1 MSTPLTPSSRPGRPA
16 QSARTALATLP
27 LSFADPAKVRIVD
40 GADDWP
46 PAVRHALDSGAAA
59 VVLVHPRPAEF
70 ADLLTARVIVDSPW
84 ASNPV
89 IDRAAPVFR
98 VADGNHVECR
108 VIAQPG
114 SDLSSALLHQLTL
127 VRALLGPIRQATV
140 QHLSDHAL
148 YAEGSTDDGRRV
160 DFSVICT
167 SAVPTTAT
175 VRLLTADGSV
185 ELTIPSGD
193 TAQPARLITVGPD
206 GAVLAPTSY
215 ETGHRA
221 TLRRL
226 HDTAPADRLTD
237 LKQLYDDVQVASAAL
252 AVAEGAQS

>member
-1 MSTPLTPSSRPGRPA
+1 MSAA
-16 QSARTALATLP
+16 QSAVATLP
-27 LSFADPAKVRIVD
+27 LSFPDPGDVSIVD
-40 GADDWP
+40 GAGDWP
-46 PAVRHALDSGAAA
+46 AGVRQALGSGATAI
-59 VVLVHPRPAEF
+59 VVVHPRPAEF

-89 IDRAAPVFR
+89 VDNAAFR
-98 VADGNHVECR
+98 VADGNHIECR
-108 VIAQPG
+108 VVAEPG

-127 VRALLGPIRQATV
+127 VRALRSPIKQLTV

-148 YAEGSTDDGRRV
+148 YAEGSTDDGLSV

-167 SAVPTTAT
+167 SALQTSAT
-175 VRLLTADGSV
+175 VRLLTSDGSV

-193 TAQPARLITVGPD
+193 TAQPARLTTVGPN
-206 GAVLAPTSY
+206 GAVLAPTIY

-237 LKQLYDDVQVASAAL
+237 LNQLYDDVQVTLAAL